1 MVSLSNHE
9 GVAPVA
15 ERRFMV
21 RQAHHEALSRRAS
34 REIEEDTMYDF
45 AYHKPKS
52 VADAV
57 AAVKKAS
64 EGKLMAGGMTLIPTL
79 KQRLA
84 RPSDVVDLAGVGELR
99 GIKSDGKS
107 VTIGAMTRHAE
118 VAGSADVAKAIPALA
133 KLAAGIG
140 DNQVRNRGTIGGS
153 VANADPAADYPAA
166 VLGLGATITTNE
178 RTIAADAFFKGL
190 FETALKDGEIITS
203 ISFPATAKAAYM
215 KFPNPASRY
224 AMVGVFVAQTA
235 SGPRVAVTG
244 AGPSAFRVKAM
255 EDALA
260 KTWSPDAVAGIKVP
274 ASGLNSDIHGS
285 AEYRAHLVTVMAK
298 RAVAAAG

>member
-1 MVSLSNHE
+1 
-9 GVAPVA
+9 
-15 ERRFMV
+15 
-21 RQAHHEALSRRAS
+21 
-34 REIEEDTMYDF
+34 MYDF

-57 AAVKKAS
+57 AALKKAS
-64 EGKLMAGGMTLIPTL
+64 EGKFMAGGMTLIPTL

-84 RPSDVVDLAGVGELR
+84 RPSDVVDLGAITDLR
-99 GIKSDGKS
+99 GIKVAGNA

-118 VAGSADVAKAIPALA
+118 VAASADVAKAMPALA
-133 KLAAGIG
+133 KLASGIG
-140 DNQVRNRGTIGGS
+140 DGQVRNRGTIGGS
-153 VANADPAADYPAA
+153 LANSDPAADYPAA

-178 RTIAADAFFKGL
+178 RTIAADDFFKGL

-203 ISFPATAKAAYM
+203 VSFPTATKAAYM

-244 AGPSAFRVKAM
+244 AGPCAFRVKAM

-260 KTWSPDAVAGIKVP
+260 KNWSADAVAGIKVP
-274 ASGLNSDIHGS
+274 ATGLNGDIHAS
-285 AEYRAHLVTVMAK
+285 PEYRAHLVTVMAK